1 MLSRLQAL
9 AVSTIVLCSAA
20 ASAGEI
26 YRCQVNGVTTFVDS
40 PRGCLEGPARR
51 VGGDASAATKPSPP
65 VPRLEETRKGSD
77 AASRGRPTPGQLP
90 ARSQSQSGL
99 AALPCQKLA
108 QEPARARECL
118 REERRTEVR
127 RVASARMVELSRA
140 VADYVSRVSG
150 AGSLITV
157 SNDGRPPAWCES
169 ILGDLMAQRDIEVVD
184 DESAG
189 GPEWARAGTGPAR
202 SAVEILDPNFQ
213 EWSFAGSKVPNGYV
227 TARWRGSNL
236 VVLRVVAACTAA
248 SDGTARCNPHR
259 LVSIYVYDAATPMA
273 CDVAEVERAYWPNWK
288 NSKTPI
294 FTRLTRQ

>member
-1 MLSRLQAL
+1 MLSPLQAL

-20 ASAGEI
+20 ASASEI
-26 YRCQVNGVTTFVDS
+26 YRCQVDGVTTFVDS
-40 PRGCLEGPARR
+40 PRGCPGGPARH
-51 VGGDASAATKPSPP
+51 VGGDESAATKPSLPM
-65 VPRLEETRKGSD
+65 PRVGETRKDPD
-77 AASRGRPTPGQLP
+77 AASRGRATPGQSP
-90 ARSQSQSGL
+90 APSQSQAAP

-118 REERRTEVR
+118 RVERRAEVR
-127 RVASARMVELSRA
+127 RVASARLLGISRA
-140 VADYVSRVSG
+140 VADYVSRVSS
-150 AGSLITV
+150 AGNLITV

-169 ILGDLMAQRDIEVVD
+169 ILGDLMAQKDIEVVD
-184 DESAG
+184 DESTG
-189 GPEWARAGTGPAR
+189 GPEWVRAGIGPAR

-213 EWSFAGSKVPNGYV
+213 EWSFAGSKVPDGYV

-236 VVLRVVAACTAA
+236 VALRVVAACTTA

-273 CDVAEVERAYWPNWK
+273 CDVAEVGRAYWPNWK

-294 FTRLTRQ
+294 FANSTRQ